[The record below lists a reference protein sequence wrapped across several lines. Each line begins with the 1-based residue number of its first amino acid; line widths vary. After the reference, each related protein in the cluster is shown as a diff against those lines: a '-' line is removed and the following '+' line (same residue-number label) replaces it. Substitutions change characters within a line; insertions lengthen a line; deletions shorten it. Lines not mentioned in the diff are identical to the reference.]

1 MVSNRVHPSSSSSET
16 RQPERVSKPFSAMI
30 NARQIRRS
38 KPVKKPFRVRC
49 YLGFKNGV
57 DRFVNSGLYGIII
70 AFMTFYALFAPDIN
84 VLAFDASADRVV
96 EILMTIVFFTFVL
109 EVFVFIWIVKDYF
122 PMIKLFNPSERQ
134 KAREVRTWATWGNL
148 FAMGSFYFY
157 LDIVAAVS
165 LIFEVRGRQGG
176 GGWNVC
182 VRGGVQQIEVA
193 CLGCLWW

>member
-1 MVSNRVHPSSSSSET
+1 M
-16 RQPERVSKPFSAMI
+16 SKPFSAMI

-176 GGWNVC
+176 GGWNRC